1 MPAASS
7 PRRPPERVYAEIVR
21 RSATALTAA
30 LALAL
35 AGCGAG
41 SELPASLRSGAAHAT
56 THGATPGAPSASATR
71 AADVP
76 LRSGER
82 FQSIRLPAEYTPK
95 APEGTGTDDYRC
107 FLVDPGFE
115 TDQLVSGVQIAPQ
128 NAAIVHHVIVSKV
141 EPAEVP
147 RAEALDAADEG
158 DGWTC
163 FGGAG
168 IAGVSGG
175 NLDKADWVGAWA
187 PGGGERVMADDIGIP
202 LAEGTH
208 LVVQMHYNLL
218 AGSGTDRSTVRLR
231 LSEAAGSDKQ
241 ALQTMLLPAPVELPC
256 RDNRSKGLCNRTV
269 AVADLKRRFAEDPAT
284 ADLLHL
290 LCGPIEPGP
299 VQSCTRPIRE
309 EGTIRAVAGHM
320 HLLGRAITVDV
331 NKGTPQAK
339 RVLDI
344 PTWNFDDQ
352 GSIPLD
358 DPLDV
363 GPGDTVTVTCTH
375 DQGLRDLLPAFEGTR
390 DRYVAWGEGTTDE
403 MCLGIV
409 LMTGS

>member
-1 MPAASS
+1 
-7 PRRPPERVYAEIVR
+7 VQ
-21 RSATALTAA
+21 RSATAVIAA

-35 AGCGAG
+35 AGCGSSA
-41 SELPASLRSGAAHAT
+41 ELPANLRTADTHPT
-56 THGATPGAPSASATR
+56 THAASPTATSAPVEEVA
-71 AADVP
+71 

-82 FQSIRLPAEYTPK
+82 FQEIRLPAAYTPR

-107 FLVDPGFE
+107 FLVDPAFT
-115 TDQLVSGVQIAPQ
+115 TDQLVSGVQISPD
-128 NAAIVHHVIVSKV
+128 NAALVHHVIVSKV
-141 EPAEVP
+141 EPEDVD
-147 RAEALDAADEG
+147 RARAIDADTPG

-168 IAGVSGG
+168 ISGVAGN

-187 PGGGERVMADDIGIP
+187 PGGGERVMANDIGIP
-202 LAEGTH
+202 LQAGTQ

-218 AGSGTDRSTVRLR
+218 AGTGSDRSSVRLR

-256 RDNRSKGLCNRTV
+256 RDNRTKGLCNRTV

-290 LCGPIEPGP
+290 LCGPLKPGP
-299 VQSCTRPIRE
+299 VQSCTRPIRS
-309 EGTIRAVAGHM
+309 EGTIRAVSGHM

-344 PTWNFDDQ
+344 PVWNFDDQ
-352 GSIPLD
+352 RSIPLD
-358 DPLDV
+358 TPLDV
-363 GPGDTVTVTCTH
+363 GPDDTITVTCTH
-375 DQGLRDLLPAFEGTR
+375 DQELRDLLPAFEGTD

-409 LMTGS
+409 LMTQR

>member
-1 MPAASS
+1 M
-7 PRRPPERVYAEIVR
+7 
-21 RSATALTAA
+21 AA
-30 LALAL
+30 LALVL
-35 AGCGAG
+35 AGCGSGAD
-41 SELPASLRSGAAHAT
+41 LPANLRTADTHAT
-56 THGATPGAPSASATR
+56 THAATPSAAETEAVQDVALR
-71 AADVP
+71 A
-76 LRSGER
+76 GER
-82 FQSIRLPAEYTPK
+82 FQSIRLPSSYTPR

-107 FLVDPGFE
+107 FLVDPGFD
-115 TDQLVSGVQIAPQ
+115 TDQLVSGVQISPD

-141 EPAEVP
+141 EPEDV
-147 RAEALDAADEG
+147 AEARALDERYPG

-168 IAGVSGG
+168 ITGVAGG

-187 PGGGERVMADDIGIP
+187 PGGGERVMAADIGIP
-202 LAEGTH
+202 LVAGTQ

-218 AGSGTDRSTVRLR
+218 AGDGADRSTVRLR
-231 LSEAAGSDKQ
+231 LSEAEGSDKQ

-256 RDNRSKGLCNRTV
+256 RDNRTKGLCNRTV

-299 VQSCTRPIRE
+299 VQSCTRPIRD
-309 EGTIRAVAGHM
+309 EGTIRAVSGHM

-331 NKGTPQAK
+331 NKGTPQAT

-352 GSIPLD
+352 GSIPLEE
-358 DPLDV
+358 PLDV
-363 GPGDTVTVTCTH
+363 GPGDTITVTCTH
-375 DQGLRDLLPAFEGTR
+375 DQGLRDLLPAFEGTQ

-409 LMTGS
+409 LMTER

>member
-1 MPAASS
+1 MLVGA
-7 PRRPPERVYAEIVR
+7 
-21 RSATALTAA
+21 AA
-30 LALAL
+30 LLL
-35 AGCGAG
+35 AGCG
-41 SELPASLRSGAAHAT
+41 SEADLPANLRGASAHPT
-56 THGATPGAPSASATR
+56 THAAPSASASASGSAS
-71 AADVP
+71 AAEQEDVP
-76 LRSGER
+76 LRAGER
-82 FQSIRLPAEYTPK
+82 FQSIRLPAPYTPT

-107 FLVDPGFE
+107 FLVDPGF
-115 TDQLVSGVQIAPQ
+115 TSDQLVSGVHIAPD
-128 NAAIVHHVIVSKV
+128 NAALVHHVIVSKV
-141 EPAEVP
+141 EPGDVE
-147 RAEALDAADEG
+147 RARELDAGDPG

-168 IAGVSGG
+168 VSGVAG
-175 NLDKADWVGAWA
+175 GSLDDADWVGAWA

-202 LAEGTH
+202 LAEGTQ

-218 AGSGTDRSTVRLR
+218 AGTGTDRSTVRLR
-231 LSEAAGSDKQ
+231 LSEAEGATKQ
-241 ALQTMLLPAPVELPC
+241 ALRTMLLPAPVELPC
-256 RDNRSKGLCNRTV
+256 RDNGTKGLCNRAL
-269 AVADLKRRFAEDPAT
+269 AVADVKRRFAEDIAT

-331 NKGTPQAK
+331 NKGTPQAQ
-339 RVLDI
+339 RVLDL
-344 PTWNFDDQ
+344 PVWNFDDQ

-358 DPLDV
+358 EPLDV
-363 GPGDTVTVTCTH
+363 GPGDSITVTCTH
-375 DQGLRDLLPAFEGTR
+375 DQSLRDLLPAFEGTQ

-409 LMTGS
+409 LMTER

>member
-1 MPAASS
+1 ML
-7 PRRPPERVYAEIVR
+7 VR
-21 RSATALTAA
+21 RRLPAPVPVLGLVLTIA
-30 LALAL
+30 LAVS
-35 AGCGAG
+35 GCGSA
-41 SELPASLRSGAAHAT
+41 SELPANLRSADPHAT
-56 THGATPGAPSASATR
+56 THSATSS
-71 AADVP
+71 ATTTPDAVADVP
-76 LRSGER
+76 LRAGER
-82 FQSIRLPAEYTPK
+82 FQTVRLPSAYTPK

-115 TDQLVSGVQIAPQ
+115 TDQLVSGVQVELD
-128 NAAIVHHVIVSKV
+128 NADLVHHVIVSKV
-141 EPAEVP
+141 EPEAV
-147 RAEALDAADEG
+147 AEARSLDAADAG

-168 IAGVSGG
+168 LAGTRGG

-187 PGGGERVMADDIGIP
+187 PGGGERVMSDDIGIP
-202 LAEGTH
+202 LVRGTQ
-208 LVVQMHYNLL
+208 LVIQVHYNLL
-218 AGSGTDRSTVRLR
+218 AGTGTDRSAVRLR
-231 LSEAAGSDKQ
+231 LSEAEGSDKQ

-256 RDNRSKGLCNRTV
+256 RDNRTKGLCNRTV

-290 LCGPIEPGP
+290 LCGPLKPGP

-309 EGTIRAVAGHM
+309 PATIRAVSGHM

-331 NKGTPQAK
+331 NRGTPEAT

-358 DPLDV
+358 TPLDV
-363 GPGDTVTVTCTH
+363 GPGDSITVTCTH
-375 DQGLRDLLPAFEGTR
+375 DQELRDLLPAFEGTE

-409 LMTGS
+409 LMTPR

>member
-1 MPAASS
+1 M
-7 PRRPPERVYAEIVR
+7 
-21 RSATALTAA
+21 AA

-35 AGCGAG
+35 AGCGSG
-41 SELPASLRSGAAHAT
+41 SDLPANLRSGDTHAT
-56 THGATPGAPSASATR
+56 THAGSPSATPTAQVE
-71 AADVP
+71 DVA
-76 LRSGER
+76 LRTGER
-82 FQSIRLPAEYTPK
+82 FQSVRLPSAYTPS
-95 APEGTGTDDYRC
+95 APGGTGTDDYRC
-107 FLVDPGFE
+107 FLLDPGFA
-115 TDQLVSGVQIAPQ
+115 TDQLVSGVQISPD

-141 EPAEVP
+141 EPEDVAT
-147 RAEALDAADEG
+147 AKAIDAKDPG

-168 IAGVSGG
+168 IAGVAGG

-202 LAEGTH
+202 LAEGTQ

-218 AGSGTDRSTVRLR
+218 AGSGADRSTVRLR

-241 ALQTMLLPAPVELPC
+241 ALRTMLLPAPVELPC
-256 RDNRSKGLCNRTV
+256 RDNRTKGLCNRTV
-269 AVADLKRRFAEDPAT
+269 AVADLKRRFAENTAT

-290 LCGPIEPGP
+290 LCGPISPGP
-299 VQSCTRPIRE
+299 VQSCTRPIRD

-320 HLLGRAITVDV
+320 HLLGRAVTVDV
-331 NKGTPQAK
+331 NKGTPLAR

-352 GSIPLD
+352 GSIPLET
-358 DPLDV
+358 PLDV
-363 GPGDTVTVTCTH
+363 GPGDTITVTCTH
-375 DQGLRDLLPAFEGTR
+375 DQGLRDLLPAFEGTQ

-409 LMTGS
+409 LLTDR